1 MSSALFRIP
10 YLPLVLF
17 IAVLACG
24 SVARS
29 RNSDPRVTVSTG
41 SKPSQTQQ
49 TSSGSVITTKSGN
62 NNDDSSSHE
71 PDVLESLD
79 DLAGTGFELGHL
91 ATRVFNDQFDNAA
104 GMTTA
109 EEIQIGLQVHG
120 MIRSREK
127 LIQDSAMLARL
138 ESLAIPFLQSRQ
150 RKDLPI
156 RFSIIDNE
164 IPNAFAHAGGYI
176 YVHTGLLTLMKD
188 DTALQF
194 VLGHEIAHC
203 ELRHCVKSLNVAARV
218 GELSG
223 PMLGQIASIAWQNI
237 ALGYSEDH
245 EFEADDWSYRI
256 LRRGGLAHSEAIL
269 GLQKLIDAGTDHCHH
284 DHDAKPGVPLIRHIE
299 DHFRSHP
306 STQDR
311 IDRLGRINASL
322 P

>member
-1 MSSALFRIP
+1 MLSTLFRIP
-10 YLPLVLF
+10 CLPLVLF
-17 IAVLACG
+17 IAVLAFG

-29 RNSDPRVTVSTG
+29 RNSDPDVVVSTG
-41 SKPSQTQQ
+41 AKPSQNQQ
-49 TSSGSVITTKSGN
+49 TSSGSIITTKSDSHKG
-62 NNDDSSSHE
+62 DSSSHE
-71 PDVLESLD
+71 PGVLESLD

-127 LIQDSAMLARL
+127 LVQDSAMLARL
-138 ESLAIPFLQSRQ
+138 QNLSTPFLQSRQ
-150 RKDLPI
+150 RDDLPI

-176 YVHTGLLTLMKD
+176 YVHTGLLTIMKD
-188 DTALQF
+188 DAALQF

-223 PMLGQIASIAWQNI
+223 PMLGQVASVAWQNI

-256 LRRGGLAHSEAIL
+256 LRSGGLAHSEAIL
-269 GLQKLIDAGTDHCHH
+269 GLQTLIDAGTDHCHH
-284 DHDAKPGVPLIRHIE
+284 DHGAKPGVPLIRHVE

-311 IDRLGRINASL
+311 IDRLGQINASL